1 MLKEPPFKEVF
12 IIILKK
18 KNFIKHGTEEEE
30 KQKETF

>member
-18 KNFIKHGTEEEE
+18 KNFIKHGSEEE

>member
-18 KNFIKHGTEEEE
+18 TNFIKRGSEEE